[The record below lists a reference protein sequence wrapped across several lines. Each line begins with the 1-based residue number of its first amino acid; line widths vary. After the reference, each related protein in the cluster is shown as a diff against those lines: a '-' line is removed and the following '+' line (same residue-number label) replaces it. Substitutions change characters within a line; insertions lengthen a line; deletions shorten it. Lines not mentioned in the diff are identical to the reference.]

1 MSNKEKEAIIK
12 IYGMFNK
19 LNDSLH
25 PNNDCHKTTLDNS
38 FCMSK
43 HLEEDHEARYAIIE
57 YDKINT
63 AKLVI
68 KKNTKLKEPNPWLV
82 CLTSIKM
89 FKCRFGRT
97 LLGFDQE
104 YTFDTLSQVYNFLT
118 DINIKNVLSYLA
130 NLTYTCNEDK
140 QGYPAYP
147 IIFKPNIKTEVLQL
161 QNRLKLSEGMA
172 YV

>member
-1 MSNKEKEAIIK
+1 
-12 IYGMFNK
+12 MFNK

-25 PNNDCHKTTLDNS
+25 PNNDCYKTTLYNS
-38 FCMSK
+38 FNMSK
-43 HLEEDHEARYAIIE
+43 HLEEDYETRYAIIE
-57 YDKINT
+57 YDKIST

-68 KKNTKLKEPNPWLV
+68 KKNTALKKSNPWLV

-147 IIFKPNIKTEVLQL
+147 VIFKPNIKTEVLLL

>member
-1 MSNKEKEAIIK
+1 MSDKEAIIK
-12 IYGMFNK
+12 IYGLFNK
-19 LNDSLH
+19 LDDSLH
-25 PNNDCHKTTLDNS
+25 PNNDCYKTTLFNTLS
-38 FCMSK
+38 MAK
-43 HLEEDHEARYAIIE
+43 HLEEDYDARYATIE
-57 YDKINT
+57 YDKSNT

-68 KKNTKLKEPNPWLV
+68 KKNTILKEPNTWSWLV
-82 CLTSIKM
+82 SLTSIKM

-97 LLGFDQE
+97 LLGFDQD
-104 YTFDTLSQVYNFLT
+104 YTFDTLSQVYNFLIN
-118 DINIKNVLSYLA
+118 INIKNVISYLA

-147 IIFKPNIKTEVLQL
+147 VIFKPNIKTEVLQL

>member
-1 MSNKEKEAIIK
+1 MSDKEAIIK
-12 IYGMFNK
+12 IYGLFNK
-19 LNDSLH
+19 LNDSLQ
-25 PNNDCHKTTLDNS
+25 PNNDCYTTTLDNTFS
-38 FCMSK
+38 MSK
-43 HLEEDHEARYAIIE
+43 HLEEDYDTRYAIIE
-57 YDKINT
+57 YNKINT

-68 KKNTKLKEPNPWLV
+68 KKITALKEPNPWLV

-89 FKCRFGRT
+89 FKCRYGRT
-97 LLGFDQE
+97 LLGFDQD

-118 DINIKNVLSYLA
+118 SINIKNVISYLA
-130 NLTYTCNEDK
+130 NLIYTCNEDK

>member
-1 MSNKEKEAIIK
+1 MSNKEKDAIIK

-25 PNNDCHKTTLDNS
+25 SNNDCYKTIFDNT
-38 FCMSK
+38 FNMSK

-57 YDKINT
+57 YDKIST

-68 KKNTKLKEPNPWLV
+68 KKNTTLKKSNPWLV

-140 QGYPAYP
+140 QGYPTYP
-147 IIFKPNIKTEVLQL
+147 VIFKPNIKTEVLLL

>member
-1 MSNKEKEAIIK
+1 MSDKEAIIK
-12 IYGMFNK
+12 IYGLFNK

-25 PNNDCHKTTLDNS
+25 PNDDYYKTSLYNT
-38 FCMSK
+38 FTMSK
-43 HLEEDHEARYAIIE
+43 HLEEDYEARYATIE
-57 YDKINT
+57 YDKIST

-68 KKNTKLKEPNPWLV
+68 KKNTTLKEPNTWSWLV

-97 LLGFDQE
+97 LLGFDQD

-161 QNRLKLSEGMA
+161 QNRLRLSEGMA

>member
-1 MSNKEKEAIIK
+1 MSDKEAIIK
-12 IYGMFNK
+12 IYGLFNK

-25 PNNDCHKTTLDNS
+25 PNDDYYKTSLYNT
-38 FCMSK
+38 FTMSK
-43 HLEEDHEARYAIIE
+43 HLEEDYEARYATIE
-57 YDKINT
+57 YDKIST

-68 KKNTKLKEPNPWLV
+68 KKNTTLKKSNPWLV

-97 LLGFDQE
+97 LLGFDQD

-147 IIFKPNIKTEVLQL
+147 VIFKPNIKTEVLQL
-161 QNRLKLSEGMA
+161 QNCLKLSEGMA